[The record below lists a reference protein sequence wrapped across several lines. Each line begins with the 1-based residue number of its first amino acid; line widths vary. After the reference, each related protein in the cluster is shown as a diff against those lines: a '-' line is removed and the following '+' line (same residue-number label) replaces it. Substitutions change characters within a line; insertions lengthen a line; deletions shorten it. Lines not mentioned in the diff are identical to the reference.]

1 MLQNHRPT
9 LRKAL
14 LAATLVA
21 SVGTGI
27 YQASRA
33 SAARAGLQLVKE
45 QQVPLAQQAEQLTH
59 ERDALATNLALLRQ
73 DNQRLNQSTAGLL
86 KLRGEVARLRA
97 SAQPESTLSPVQH
110 DSKTPEW
117 IMFQLQAE
125 QNLWEGGKVLRIKH
139 RMHLSPKQVARV
151 EEHFRRRKQDCDV
164 THFPQY
170 EADLEA
176 LFTPE
181 QLKQY
186 EQVKADLMHPSATYG
201 AICAAA
207 NEVEDLGLRL
217 SLSQEQR
224 DKAFHALV
232 RCREAYQR
240 FTSSQQAEVAT
251 DNVPVKPRSE
261 EFLIKGEVEALKDVL
276 TAEQFAIYQT
286 YGDEK
291 VKAERL
297 RLAEP

>member
-33 SAARAGLQLVKE
+33 SAARAGLQLIKE
-45 QQVPLAQQAEQLTH
+45 QQVPLAQQAEQLPH

-73 DNQRLNQSTAGLL
+73 DNQRLNQSTAELL

-97 SAQPESTLSPVQH
+97 SAQPESTLSPGQN
-110 DSKTPEW
+110 DSKPPEW
-117 IMFQLQAE
+117 IMFQLRAE
-125 QNLWEGGKVLRIKH
+125 QNLWEGGKLLRIKH
-139 RMHLSPKQVARV
+139 RMHLSPEQAARV
-151 EEHFRRRKQDCDV
+151 EENFSRRKQDCDV

-186 EQVKADLMHPSATYG
+186 EQVKADLMHPSAT
-201 AICAAA
+201 
-207 NEVEDLGLRL
+207 
-217 SLSQEQR
+217 
-224 DKAFHALV
+224 V
-232 RCREAYQR
+232 RG
-240 FTSSQQAEVAT
+240 
-251 DNVPVKPRSE
+251 N
-261 EFLIKGEVEALKDVL
+261 L
-276 TAEQFAIYQT
+276 
-286 YGDEK
+286 
-291 VKAERL
+291 
-297 RLAEP
+297 